1 MHDKTQNTQFVTT
14 DSWKEWCTAS
24 YWSNEAP
31 LASIRFQ
38 TGDVVFCKID
48 EVLRLFEQL
57 RLTRRRIVLV
67 TGEGDLPC
75 DAFRQSFLP
84 ANVDHWF
91 ATNVT
96 NPHPRVT
103 ALPLGLGSPK
113 SSTTL
118 KADEIAAARNAGRER
133 DQWLYVN
140 FRPNTN
146 PGERL
151 APYEHFQKIFS
162 CTDWGT
168 FEPPSERG
176 ANGEFLGQL
185 VRHRFVLCPPG
196 NGVDTHRMWETLLA
210 GAIPVVKRSQ
220 AMQPFSSLPIL
231 FVDDFQE
238 VTKEFLEKAT
248 REIEIP
254 KELPSVMKE
263 SFWEERIH
271 QQQRLL
277 VERPLMSWRE
287 WVAESA
293 AYGASMICRRL
304 REIYTN

>member
-1 MHDKTQNTQFVTT
+1 M
-14 DSWKEWCTAS
+14 
-24 YWSNEAP
+24 
-31 LASIRFQ
+31 
-38 TGDVVFCKID
+38 VFCKID

-113 SSTTL
+113 SATTL
-118 KADEIAAARNAGRER
+118 KTDEIAAARNAGRER

-151 APYEHFQKIFS
+151 APYEHFQKIS
-162 CTDWGT
+162 SDSDWIT

-210 GAIPVVKRSQ
+210 GAIPVVKRST
-220 AMQPFSSLPIL
+220 AIQPFYSLPIL

-238 VTKEFLEKAT
+238 VTKELLEKAA
-248 REIEIP
+248 REIQIP

-263 SFWEERIH
+263 SFWAEVIRFKQGIIH
-271 QQQRLL
+271 GDGLL
-277 VERPLMSWRE
+277 GWGH
-287 WVAESA
+287 WTAESA
-293 AYGASMICRRL
+293 KYGAGMLARRL
-304 REIYTN
+304 GIRGRVG